1 MSYLIIGASSGLG
14 RNLAYTFAEKKND
27 LILVSRDMKDLTAI
41 KSDIEI
47 KYKVN
52 VKILNFDYSS
62 FEEINTRLFADQ
74 KLFENLKGVLFPIGH
89 MYENDA
95 IDLDIEKI
103 QSIMFSNY
111 LSIVYTVSKLKK
123 ILILNQDTTIV
134 GFGSISSIIGRKTNS
149 NYAASKRALESYF
162 ESLAF
167 EFSQNEINVQ
177 FYILGYLDTNLAF
190 GKNLKLPKG
199 SSKKLS
205 KIVFNNRKT
214 KYKKTYF
221 PFFWIL
227 ISLLLKII
235 PFSVLLKLNKIF

>member
-1 MSYLIIGASSGLG
+1 MKPVENTNRLQSLDLLRGIAILGILIMNIQSFAMPSSAY
-14 RNLAYTFAEKKND
+14 NNPLAFGD
-27 LILVSRDMKDLTAI
+27 LSGFNKITWILSH
-41 KSDIEI
+41 
-47 KYKVN
+47 
-52 VKILNFDYSS
+52 
-62 FEEINTRLFADQ
+62 LFADQ

-177 FYILGYLDTNLAF
+177 F
-190 GKNLKLPKG
+190 
-199 SSKKLS
+199 
-205 KIVFNNRKT
+205 
-214 KYKKTYF
+214 
-221 PFFWIL
+221 
-227 ISLLLKII
+227 
-235 PFSVLLKLNKIF
+235 